1 MNTSSASQLSQ
12 ILDHSAPEKVLPE
25 VQRLFQYF
33 HRPEAFAPVANSFDR
48 IVKLFRGEYPG
59 YMACNTEYH
68 DFGHT
73 MDAFV
78 ATARLID
85 GRSLARSPLTEDSA
99 VSLLIAALFH
109 DTGYIQE
116 EGDTGTGAKYTQ
128 NHVDRSIA
136 FLERNAEAF
145 GFRRQQ
151 TDLIGLF
158 IACTGLKVN
167 ASTLCFESEEQVYC
181 GAILGTA
188 DLLGQMADRRY
199 LEKLLFLYYE
209 FREAGI
215 EGFHTEFDILKN
227 TLSFYEGTRKRLD
240 NALLGAYTY
249 AEDHFAARYGATTN
263 LYIDAIERQMEYLRG
278 IIRDD
283 STNFR
288 RKLKRI
294 NLEEALPRA
303 TPGPEQR
310 ESA

>member
-1 MNTSSASQLSQ
+1 MNPNPTVQLSQ
-12 ILDHSAPEKVLPE
+12 LLDHSTPEGVLPE
-25 VQRLFQYF
+25 VQRLFGYF
-33 HRPEAFAPVANSFDR
+33 YRPEAFAPVAGAFDL
-48 IVKLFRGEYPG
+48 IIKLFRGEFAG

-68 DFGHT
+68 DLGHT

-85 GRSLARSPLTEDSA
+85 GRSLARSPLAEESA
-99 VSLLIAALFH
+99 VSLLIAALIH

-136 FLERNAEAF
+136 FLERNADRF

-151 TDLIGLF
+151 TDLISLF

-188 DLLGQMADRRY
+188 DLLGQMADRKY

-215 EGFHTEFDILKN
+215 EGFNTEFDILKN
-227 TLSFYEGTRKRLD
+227 TLSFYESTRKRLD
-240 NALLGAYTY
+240 HALLGAYTY
-249 AEDHFAARYGATTN
+249 AEDHFVARYGATSN

-283 STNFR
+283 SSNFR

-294 NLEEALPRA
+294 NLEEAIPSLQKQ
-303 TPGPEQR
+303 QR